1 MAEKIT
7 SISTS
12 VFIGKIINV
21 REFVIVTQRIMQR
34 VQESVCKDRICR
46 IGFRNGAI
54 IEIDDMLVELRMRQG
69 LGENNMLECECIV
82 KDEKHVPICMSIAF
96 IVAEEVVKSLGKTFE
111 GGEYRGDEW

>member
-1 MAEKIT
+1 MAKKIT

-12 VFIGKIINV
+12 VFIGKILDVKGFVNV
-21 REFVIVTQRIMQR
+21 TENIIRR
-34 VQESVCKDRICR
+34 VQESVCKDRECR

-69 LGENNMLECECIV
+69 LGDNNVLECECIV
-82 KDEKHVPICMSIAF
+82 KNEKQVPICMSIAF